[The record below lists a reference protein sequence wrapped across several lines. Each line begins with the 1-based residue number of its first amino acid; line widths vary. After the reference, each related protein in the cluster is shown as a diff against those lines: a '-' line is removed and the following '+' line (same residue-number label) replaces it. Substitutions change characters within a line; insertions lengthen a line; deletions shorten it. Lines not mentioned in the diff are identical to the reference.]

1 MTQPDPLK
9 LLTIR
14 LPLSPL
20 GASDRR
26 LLERYKVGGV
36 CLFRGEFTRLEDT
49 LDLLE
54 QLFELLGPHTLI
66 SMDQEGGSVVRL
78 PQLPVHPGGFALASA
93 DDPELTYQVVLQQAR
108 ALRATG
114 INVNLGP
121 VLDINNNPQNP
132 VIADRALGL
141 TFEKVIRHALPYIRA
156 HQDAGILAVGKH
168 YPGHGDTAVDS
179 HLSLPILD
187 KDFAEL
193 EQLELRPFRAAFAIG
208 LEAVMT
214 AHITFPRISKLPAT
228 LSPEILGYLR
238 REMKFDGLIFTDA
251 LDMKAVVGENPA
263 WKVAL
268 QSLEAG
274 ADNLLVLDSNTL
286 EQTLEHFQPTFEQ
299 MRPALERF
307 ERTVQKYPF
316 KRPER
321 VELAELVAA
330 DRSSIAKVARKA
342 TMVRGFSGLLDMGAP
357 TLFLVP
363 PDVRGGGANDS
374 DSIWARLHSAVGG
387 HFTLAT
393 LLEYNPENANLNELE
408 TALERAE
415 AVVFVTAQRTRL
427 LEGQK
432 QIATRLKR
440 HPRAVHA
447 NLWNP
452 FLSLGLLTVYTYGF
466 GEANVQ
472 ALIYALEHG
481 EFPGTLELEDYV

>member
-1 MTQPDPLK
+1 MTRPDPLK

-20 GASDRR
+20 SALDRR
-26 LLERYKVGGV
+26 LLERYPVGGV
-36 CLFRGEFTRLEDT
+36 CLFRGELTRLEDV

-54 QLFELLGPHTLI
+54 QLFELLGPQTLI

-78 PQLPVHPGGFALASA
+78 PQLPTTPGGFALASA
-93 DDPELTYQVVLQQAR
+93 DDPELTYQVAFLQAR

-114 INVNLGP
+114 INVNLAP
-121 VLDINNNPQNP
+121 VLDINNNPKNP

-141 TFEKVIRHALPYIRA
+141 TFEKVIRHALPFIKA

-168 YPGHGDTAVDS
+168 FPGHGDTAVDS

-187 KDFAEL
+187 KSFVEL
-193 EQLELRPFRAAFAIG
+193 EQLELKPFRAAFDIG

-214 AHITFPRISKLPAT
+214 AHITFPRISSLPAT

-238 REMKFDGLIFTDA
+238 FEMNFDGLIFTDA
-251 LDMKAVVGENPA
+251 LDMKAVVGEDPA

-268 QSLEAG
+268 DSLEAG
-274 ADNLLVLDSNTL
+274 ADNLLVLDSSTL
-286 EQTLEHFQPTFEQ
+286 EQTLEHFQPTPEQ

-307 ERTVQKYPF
+307 ERTVAKYPF
-316 KRPER
+316 RRPQRE
-321 VELAELVAA
+321 ELAELVAA

-342 TMVRGFSGLLDMGAP
+342 VMARGFSGSLDISVP
-357 TLFLVP
+357 TVFLVP
-363 PDVRGGGANDS
+363 HDVRGGGANDS
-374 DSIWARLHSAVGG
+374 DSLWARLHAAVTG

-393 LLEYNPENANLNELE
+393 LLEYKPENPNLVELE
-408 TALERAE
+408 TALEQNE
-415 AVVFVTAQRTRL
+415 TVVFITAQRTRM
-427 LEGQK
+427 LEGHK
-432 QIATRLKR
+432 HIAARLKG
-440 HPRAVHA
+440 HARAVHA

-452 FLSLGLLTVYTYGF
+452 FLTLNLPTVYTFGF
-466 GEANVQ
+466 GEASVG

-481 EFPGTLELEDYV
+481 KFPGTLELNSCV